1 MAFRIE
7 TAGRARTVAG
17 LVKSLV
23 GEKVPPEALDRAKE
37 ALLQANP
44 RIEKDGFTPG
54 MQIIVPRF
62 EVASEG
68 RAETAAVD
76 AAPVD
81 AGLVRASAEALL
93 ARMTSH
99 VEAQLA
105 EAKETVGLLR
115 AKKTQDAILAV
126 RPDLKDRL
134 EDLGKEVEAKGKR
147 LRAVGQDLGTRL
159 SGLARRSPESE
170 PRRDV
175 GAKKD

>member
-1 MAFRIE
+1 MALRIE
-7 TAGRARTVAG
+7 TVGRARTVAG

-37 ALLQANP
+37 ALLRANP
-44 RIEKDGFTPG
+44 RLAEEGGFTPG

-99 VEAQLA
+99 AEAQLA
-105 EAKETVGLLR
+105 EAKETVRLLR
-115 AKKTQDAILAV
+115 G
-126 RPDLKDRL
+126 R
-134 EDLGKEVEAKGKR
+134 KR
-147 LRAVGQDLGTRL
+147 RTPYWRSGQT
-159 SGLARRSPESE
+159 
-170 PRRDV
+170 
-175 GAKKD
+175 